1 MTKTL
6 EFAYETPQEVKV
18 GDDET
23 TFTLV
28 CKNEG
33 LPVDLT
39 TAKLITVKI
48 GNRSGYLR
56 GQLISIDSLA
66 KLPIGQFN
74 FSFDKDTLANFPT
87 GSYCLEVWVTDA
99 QGTSIYPSGNP
110 LNFIVT
116 TNIENSS
123 GATITTITFDD
134 FVEAMN
140 KAASTIAKGDKGDD
154 GLSAYQVAVI
164 NGYKGSQ
171 TDWLA
176 SLVGETGLTGDKGD
190 PGKDFRIVKTFPS
203 IDTMNGDGFSDGDF
217 TMIAS
222 DVNDPDNGKLYVWN
236 GTSFTYIADLSG
248 SQGIKGDTGTVD
260 NAGLISAP
268 AFQSLQTQVNN
279 SAVGTNL
286 LPGTYNILTTVNAT
300 GWRTGLPTYYPAESL
315 KANQTYTVSCYLEP
329 AKHDATIYMYAAK
342 GNIRGTTIAAG
353 SKGISTL
360 TMTLAPEDAEAAN
373 GVFVSFTN
381 SQTDTSAVSYK
392 GFKLEK
398 GSVATDWS
406 PNPAEILTESDYAKI
421 KAAIVALGGA
431 LS

>member
-23 TFTLV
+23 TFALV
-28 CKNEG
+28 CKNED

-66 KLPIGQFN
+66 KLPTGQFN

-87 GSYCLEVWVTDA
+87 GNYCLEVWVTDA

-134 FVEAMN
+134 FVKELN
-140 KAASTIAKGDKGDD
+140 KAASTIAKGDKGD
-154 GLSAYQVAVI
+154 
-164 NGYKGSQ
+164 KGDIGPIGPQ
-171 TDWLA
+171 GIKGD
-176 SLVGETGLTGDKGD
+176 TGIQGPKGDKGD
-190 PGKDFRIVKTFPS
+190 
-203 IDTMNGDGFSDGDF
+203 
-217 TMIAS
+217 
-222 DVNDPDNGKLYVWN
+222 
-236 GTSFTYIADLSG
+236 
-248 SQGIKGDTGTVD
+248 KGDTGTVD
-260 NAGLISAP
+260 NTGLISAP
-268 AFQSLQTQVNN
+268 AFQSLQSQVDN
-279 SAVGTNL
+279 SAVGINL
-286 LPGTYNILTTVNAT
+286 ALGTSNQVVQAKNWNMQVADIKYDKSLGDNLCASVMINNSDHASDLKTGSANIYLQTFDSSGNILVT
-300 GWRTGLPTYYPAESL
+300 
-315 KANQTYTVSCYLEP
+315 
-329 AKHDATIYMYAAK
+329 
-342 GNIRGTTIAAG
+342 
-353 SKGISTL
+353 
-360 TMTLAPEDAEAAN
+360 AN
-373 GVFVSFTN
+373 GNAISYN
-381 SQTDTSAVSYK
+381 ANGLSQCSISINDSTADIKACIWTSNMAQNAFYSCLK
-392 GFKLEK
+392 IEK
-398 GSVATDWS
+398 GTKATPWC
-406 PNPAEILTESDYAKI
+406 PNPAEILTQSDYAKI

>member
-6 EFAYETPQEVKV
+6 DFAYETTHEIKV

-28 CKNEG
+28 CKNED

-56 GQLISIDSLA
+56 GQLISTDSLA
-66 KLPIGQFN
+66 NLPTGQLKFN
-74 FSFDKDTLANFPT
+74 LDKDTLANFPT

-134 FVEAMN
+134 FVKAMN
-140 KAASTIAKGDKGDD
+140 NAASTIAKGDKGD
-154 GLSAYQVAVI
+154 
-164 NGYKGSQ
+164 KG
-171 TDWLA
+171 D
-176 SLVGETGLTGDKGD
+176 TGPQGAKGDKGD
-190 PGKDFRIVKTFPS
+190 TGPQGEPGPTGPQ
-203 IDTMNGDGFSDGDF
+203 GDKGDKG
-217 TMIAS
+217 
-222 DVNDPDNGKLYVWN
+222 D
-236 GTSFTYIADLSG
+236 
-248 SQGIKGDTGTVD
+248 KGDTGPQGEPGQTGPQGVKGEKGDTGSVD
-260 NAGLISAP
+260 NSALTTAP
-268 AFQSLQTQVNN
+268 AFVALQTQVNN

-286 LPGTYNILTTVNAT
+286 LTGTSGTL
-300 GWRTGLPTYYPAESL
+300 
-315 KANQTYTVSCYLEP
+315 QTYSGSGWGSGNLSSTNISLISGKTYTARMWIQGYDVPTKLAVRVYTASGTQLAYALGNVIDANSSGYSTVTWTADSNWTSNVITAL
-329 AKHDATIYMYAAK
+329 
-342 GNIRGTTIAAG
+342 
-353 SKGISTL
+353 S
-360 TMTLAPEDAEAAN
+360 
-373 GVFVSFTN
+373 FVSF
-381 SQTDTSAVSYK
+381 QSATHSGQYSEL
-392 GFKLEK
+392 KLEK

-406 PNPAEILTESDYAKI
+406 LNLPEILTQTDYAKI
-421 KAAIVALGGA
+421 KAAIVALGGS